1 MQKALR
7 QSRYTKSSANSFNGP
22 DGRINQKNRK
32 DGREDKEN
40 MNTQLID
47 SLVTTA
53 TDIVLIV
60 GLLSPLLVQAL
71 RFAKAH
77 TANKRVQ
84 LLESYAERV
93 VLSVEQQRNLLPSDK
108 KKLATK
114 RLADYVNK
122 SKLNLQVTDQQIS
135 DLIESAVNSLKDEN
149 SRGTV
154 VKSTAVAPAKPAETA
169 TEPAKPAETATEPS
183 AEVPSANEILK

>member
-1 MQKALR
+1 
-7 QSRYTKSSANSFNGP
+7 
-22 DGRINQKNRK
+22 
-32 DGREDKEN
+32 

-77 TANKRVQ
+77 TANKRIQV
-84 LLESYAERV
+84 LESYAERV
-93 VLSVEQQRNLLPSDK
+93 VLAVEQQRNLLPSDK
-108 KKLATK
+108 KALAVK

-154 VKSTAVAPAKPAETA
+154 VKSTAVAPVKQAKVTTTSAEATETA
-169 TEPAKPAETATEPS
+169 TTEPS

>member
-1 MQKALR
+1 
-7 QSRYTKSSANSFNGP
+7 
-22 DGRINQKNRK
+22 
-32 DGREDKEN
+32 

-93 VLSVEQQRNLLPSDK
+93 VLAVEQQRNLLPSDK
-108 KKLATK
+108 KRLAVQ

-122 SKLNLQVTDQQIS
+122 SKLNLQVTDQQIN

-154 VKSTAVAPAKPAETA
+154 VKSTATAPAKPAEA
-169 TEPAKPAETATEPS
+169 TETVAETTETVVTEPS
-183 AEVPSANEILK
+183 TEVPSANEILK

>member
-1 MQKALR
+1 
-7 QSRYTKSSANSFNGP
+7 
-22 DGRINQKNRK
+22 
-32 DGREDKEN
+32 

-53 TDIVLIV
+53 TDIVLIA

-77 TANKRVQ
+77 TANKRIQV
-84 LLESYAERV
+84 LESYAERV
-93 VLSVEQQRNLLPSDK
+93 VLAVEQQRNLLPSDK
-108 KKLATK
+108 KALAVK

-122 SKLNLQVTDQQIS
+122 SKLNLQVTDQQIN

-149 SRGTV
+149 SRGAV
-154 VKSTAVAPAKPAETA
+154 IKSTAVAPVKQAEVTTTSAEVTETA
-169 TEPAKPAETATEPS
+169 ATEPS

>member
-1 MQKALR
+1 
-7 QSRYTKSSANSFNGP
+7 
-22 DGRINQKNRK
+22 
-32 DGREDKEN
+32 

-47 SLVTTA
+47 SLITTA
-53 TDIVLIV
+53 TDIALIV
-60 GLLSPLLVQAL
+60 GLLSPLLVQVL

-93 VLSVEQQRNLLPSDK
+93 VLAVEQQRNLLPSDK
-108 KKLATK
+108 KKLAAQ

-122 SKLNLQVTDQQIS
+122 SKLNLQVTDQQIN
-135 DLIESAVNSLKDEN
+135 DLIESAVNSLKDQN

-154 VKSTAVAPAKPAETA
+154 VKSTAVAPVKPAEVTTA
-169 TEPAKPAETATEPS
+169 PVETAKTAAIEPS

>member
-1 MQKALR
+1 
-7 QSRYTKSSANSFNGP
+7 
-22 DGRINQKNRK
+22 
-32 DGREDKEN
+32 

-60 GLLSPLLVQAL
+60 GLLSPLLAQAL

-93 VLSVEQQRNLLPSDK
+93 VLAVEQQRNLLPSDK
-108 KKLATK
+108 KKLAAK

-122 SKLNLQVTDQQIS
+122 SKLNLRVTDQQID

-154 VKSTAVAPAKPAETA
+154 VKTAAVAPAKPVEATTA
-169 TEPAKPAETATEPS
+169 PAETTEAVTTEPN

>member
-1 MQKALR
+1 
-7 QSRYTKSSANSFNGP
+7 
-22 DGRINQKNRK
+22 
-32 DGREDKEN
+32 

-47 SLVTTA
+47 SLITTA

-60 GLLSPLLVQAL
+60 GLLSPLLVQVL

-93 VLSVEQQRNLLPSDK
+93 VLAVEQQSNLLPSDK
-108 KKLATK
+108 KKLAVR
-114 RLADYVNK
+114 RLGDY
-122 SKLNLQVTDQQIS
+122 LNESRLNFQMTNQQIS
-135 DLIESAVNSLKDEN
+135 DLIESAVNSLKDRN

-154 VKSTAVAPAKPAETA
+154 VKSTAVAPVKPAET
-169 TEPAKPAETATEPS
+169 TTTPAETAVTEPS
-183 AEVPSANEILK
+183 ADVPSANEILK

>member
-1 MQKALR
+1 
-7 QSRYTKSSANSFNGP
+7 
-22 DGRINQKNRK
+22 
-32 DGREDKEN
+32 

-60 GLLSPLLVQAL
+60 GLLSPLLVQVL

-93 VLSVEQQRNLLPSDK
+93 VLAVEQQRNLLPSDK
-108 KKLATK
+108 KALAVK

-154 VKSTAVAPAKPAETA
+154 VKSIAVAPVKSAETTTA
-169 TEPAKPAETATEPS
+169 SAETTTTEPS

>member
-1 MQKALR
+1 
-7 QSRYTKSSANSFNGP
+7 
-22 DGRINQKNRK
+22 
-32 DGREDKEN
+32 

-47 SLVTTA
+47 SLMTAA

-60 GLLSPLLVQAL
+60 GLLSPLLVQVL

-93 VLSVEQQRNLLPSDK
+93 VLAVEQQRNLLPSDK
-108 KKLATK
+108 KKLAVK

-122 SKLNLQVTDQQIS
+122 SKLNLRVTDQQIS

-154 VKSTAVAPAKPAETA
+154 VKSTAVAPAEPAETA
-169 TEPAKPAETATEPS
+169 TEPAETTATEPS
-183 AEVPSANEILK
+183 SEVPSANEILK

>member
-1 MQKALR
+1 
-7 QSRYTKSSANSFNGP
+7 
-22 DGRINQKNRK
+22 
-32 DGREDKEN
+32 

-77 TANKRVQ
+77 TANKRIQV
-84 LLESYAERV
+84 LESYAERV
-93 VLSVEQQRNLLPSDK
+93 VLAVEQQRNLLSSDK
-108 KKLATK
+108 KALAVK

-122 SKLNLQVTDQQIS
+122 SKLNLQVTDQQVS

-154 VKSTAVAPAKPAETA
+154 VKSTAVAPAKPVEATTASAGTTET
-169 TEPAKPAETATEPS
+169 TVTEPS

>member
-1 MQKALR
+1 
-7 QSRYTKSSANSFNGP
+7 
-22 DGRINQKNRK
+22 
-32 DGREDKEN
+32 

-47 SLVTTA
+47 SLVTTT

-60 GLLSPLLVQAL
+60 GLLSPLLVQVL

-77 TANKRVQ
+77 TANKRIQV
-84 LLESYAERV
+84 LESYAERV
-93 VLSVEQQRNLLPSDK
+93 VLAVEQQRNLLPSDK
-108 KKLATK
+108 KKLAAK

-154 VKSTAVAPAKPAETA
+154 VKSTAVAPVKPVETA
-169 TEPAKPAETATEPS
+169 TASAEATETATTEPS

>member
-1 MQKALR
+1 
-7 QSRYTKSSANSFNGP
+7 
-22 DGRINQKNRK
+22 
-32 DGREDKEN
+32 
-40 MNTQLID
+40 MNTQFID
-47 SLVTTA
+47 SLVTKT
-53 TDIVLIV
+53 TDIVLIL
-60 GLLSPLLVQAL
+60 GLLSPLFVQVL
-71 RFAKAH
+71 RFAKAC

-93 VLSVEQQRNLLPSDK
+93 VLAVEQQCNLLPSDK
-108 KKLATK
+108 KALAVK

-122 SKLNLQVTDQQIS
+122 SKLNLQVTDQQIN

-154 VKSTAVAPAKPAETA
+154 VKSTAIAPVKPAETTTA
-169 TEPAKPAETATEPS
+169 SAETTITELS

>member
-1 MQKALR
+1 
-7 QSRYTKSSANSFNGP
+7 
-22 DGRINQKNRK
+22 
-32 DGREDKEN
+32 

-47 SLVTTA
+47 SLITTV

-60 GLLSPLLVQAL
+60 GLLSPLLVQIL
-71 RFAKAH
+71 RFAEAH

-93 VLSVEQQRNLLPSDK
+93 VLAVEQQRNLLPSDK
-108 KKLATK
+108 KALAVK

-122 SKLNLQVTDQQIS
+122 SKLNLQVTDQQIN

-154 VKSTAVAPAKPAETA
+154 VKSTAVAPVKPAEAATA
-169 TEPAKPAETATEPS
+169 PAETVVTEPS

>member
-1 MQKALR
+1 
-7 QSRYTKSSANSFNGP
+7 
-22 DGRINQKNRK
+22 
-32 DGREDKEN
+32 

-47 SLVTTA
+47 NLVTTA

-60 GLLSPLLVQAL
+60 GLLSPLLVQVL

-77 TANKRVQ
+77 TANKHVQ

-93 VLSVEQQRNLLPSDK
+93 VLAVEQQRNLLPSDK
-108 KKLATK
+108 KKLAVK

-122 SKLNLQVTDQQIS
+122 SKLNLQVTDQQIN

-154 VKSTAVAPAKPAETA
+154 VKSTAIAPEKPAEATA
-169 TEPAKPAETATEPS
+169 APAEVTETADTEPS
-183 AEVPSANEILK
+183 TEVPSANEILK

>member
-1 MQKALR
+1 
-7 QSRYTKSSANSFNGP
+7 
-22 DGRINQKNRK
+22 
-32 DGREDKEN
+32 

-47 SLVTTA
+47 SLVTTV
-53 TDIVLIV
+53 TDVVLVV
-60 GLLSPLLVQAL
+60 GLLSPLLAQAL

-77 TANKRVQ
+77 TANKRIQV
-84 LLESYAERV
+84 LESYAERV
-93 VLSVEQQRNLLPSDK
+93 VLAVEQQRNLLPSDK
-108 KKLATK
+108 KKLAVK

-154 VKSTAVAPAKPAETA
+154 VKSTAVVPAKPAETTTA
-169 TEPAKPAETATEPS
+169 PAETTATEPS

>member
-1 MQKALR
+1 
-7 QSRYTKSSANSFNGP
+7 
-22 DGRINQKNRK
+22 
-32 DGREDKEN
+32 

-53 TDIVLIV
+53 TDIILIV
-60 GLLSPLLVQAL
+60 GLLSPLLMQVL

-93 VLSVEQQRNLLPSDK
+93 VLAVEQQRNLLPSDK
-108 KKLATK
+108 KKLAVK

-154 VKSTAVAPAKPAETA
+154 VKSTAVAPAKPAEMT
-169 TEPAKPAETATEPS
+169 TTPAETTTTEPN